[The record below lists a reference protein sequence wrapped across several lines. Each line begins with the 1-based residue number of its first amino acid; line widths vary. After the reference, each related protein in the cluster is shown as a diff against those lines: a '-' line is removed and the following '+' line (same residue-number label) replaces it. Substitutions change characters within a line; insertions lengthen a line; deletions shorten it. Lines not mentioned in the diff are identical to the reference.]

1 MFFTL
6 ESLVQLNI
14 VNRPDS
20 VPPTDFTQRIPQEFL
35 FNAWFM
41 HLLKKKTRIG
51 DILHLVLKPNEFL
64 TIHTSWVVASFIGGQ
79 CQHQGRTIL
88 CIPRKD
94 GSLTGFF

>member
-41 HLLKKKTRIG
+41 HLLKKKPVSVIFYT
-51 DILHLVLKPNEFL
+51 
-64 TIHTSWVVASFIGGQ
+64 
-79 CQHQGRTIL
+79 
-88 CIPRKD
+88 
-94 GSLTGFF
+94 